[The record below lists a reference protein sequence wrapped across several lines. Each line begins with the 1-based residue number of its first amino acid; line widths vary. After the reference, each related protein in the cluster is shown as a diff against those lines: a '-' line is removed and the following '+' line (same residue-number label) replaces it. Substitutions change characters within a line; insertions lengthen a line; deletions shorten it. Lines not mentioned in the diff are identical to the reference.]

1 MAYDDAST
9 RRQDADVADPSSPHP
24 RFTGEPGFRDEPDFR
39 APPTF
44 ATSGYQPGHG
54 VETKTTSVPPEVLDD
69 VFDDPADG
77 APGRDRLGVHWVW
90 ELLLLLG
97 VVSLGAMLWLADPLA
112 LRGENLP
119 PVLVAAA
126 VFALLGAAVGVTLR
140 AAAPNLAIG
149 PVAVA
154 AGVHFAQQGADG
166 VAGVAVTAV
175 LAAGALGVVLA
186 ALVVLLHVPG
196 WAASLAAAA
205 GVVVWLQ
212 QQPAQSPLT
221 GGYDP
226 TGHAVLVFFFVA
238 ALVILGGLLGTVKPI
253 RRALGRFRP
262 VSDPADRRGV
272 LAALLTS
279 GALVLSMCL
288 AAGAGILL
296 AAADGVPVA
305 GAGGTR
311 WLELTVIALAVAL
324 VGGTSAYGRRGGV
337 FGTVLAALALVLFD
351 TYQQAQGWAIA
362 LLATTAVMLAVG
374 LVVTR
379 LVERLG
385 RPRSADADDDW
396 APTPAVSRSDPDGDS
411 RSTDAWA
418 GGPDSWTSA
427 LPAQPARPQPSPWD
441 DRWGR

>member
-9 RRQDADVADPSSPHP
+9 RRQDADVADPSSPQP
-24 RFTGEPGFRDEPDFR
+24 RFTGEAGFRDEPDFR
-39 APPTF
+39 APPAF
-44 ATSGYQPGHG
+44 AASGYQPGHS
-54 VETKTTSVPPEVLDD
+54 VETKTSTVPPEVLDD

-90 ELLLLLG
+90 ELLLLLA
-97 VVSLGAMLWLADPLA
+97 VVSLGAMMWLTDPSA
-112 LRGENLP
+112 MRGESLRA
-119 PVLVAAA
+119 VLVTIA
-126 VFALLGAAVGVTLR
+126 VVALLGAAAGVSLR
-140 AAAPNLAIG
+140 AAAPNLAVG

-166 VAGVAVTAV
+166 VVGVAVTAV
-175 LAAGALGVVLA
+175 LAAAALGVVLA
-186 ALVVLLHVPG
+186 VLVMALHVPG

-212 QQPAQSPLT
+212 QQPVQSPLT

-226 TGHAVLVFFFVA
+226 AGQAALVVVFVA
-238 ALVILGGLLGTVKPI
+238 ALVILGGVLGTVKPI

-272 LAALLTS
+272 LAASLTS

-288 AAGAGILL
+288 AALAGVLL
-296 AAADGVPVA
+296 AAAEGVPVT

-311 WLELTVIALAVAL
+311 WLELTVIAMAVAL

-337 FGTVLAALALVLFD
+337 FGTFLAALALVLFD
-351 TYQQAQGWAIA
+351 TYQHSQGWAIA
-362 LLATTAVMLAVG
+362 LLATAGVMLVG
-374 LVVTR
+374 GLAVTR

-396 APTPAVSRSDPDGDS
+396 EPAPPVSRADPDIDS
-411 RSTDAWA
+411 RPTDAWA
-418 GGPDSWTSA
+418 AGPDSWTSA